1 MDIQLTLPIEG
12 LPEEINNSDTKVMVI
27 DNYNSLPAALENVLE
42 LAITT
47 YKWWYK
53 HPGADKI
60 IARKSLQTVQDH
72 LDQLNDLD

>member
-1 MDIQLTLPIEG
+1 MNTQLTLPIEG
-12 LPEEINNSDTKVMVI
+12 LPEEISNSDTKVMVI

-42 LAITT
+42 LASTT

-60 IARKSLQTVQDH
+60 IARKSLQIVQDH